1 MLDKKST
8 FGIFLYSIKTSKLL
22 ICKASGNY
30 GGWSIPKGMAEEGES
45 PAETAVRELWEETG
59 IDVNSLKISSIVE
72 LDPVMYKTRK
82 KILKSFLYIIEDDL
96 SDFDFKCISLV
107 DGKYPEISDYK
118 LVELENAEKVLHEAQ
133 ASKIAEIKQLA
144 LNIC

>member
-8 FGIFLYSIKTSKLL
+8 FGIFLYSIKTGKLL

-45 PAETAVRELWEETG
+45 PTETAARELWEETG
-59 IDVNSLKISSIVE
+59 IDVNSLKISLIVE

-96 SDFDFKCISLV
+96 IDFDFKCISLV

-133 ASKIAEIKQLA
+133 TSKIAEIKQLT

>member
-8 FGIFLYSIKTSKLL
+8 FGIFLYSIKMGKLL

-30 GGWSIPKGMAEEGES
+30 GGWSIPKGMAEDGES
-45 PAETAVRELWEETG
+45 PIEAAVRELLEETG
-59 IDVNSLKISSIVE
+59 IDVNNLQISLIVE

-82 KILKSFLYIIEDDL
+82 KILKPFLYIIEDDL
-96 SDFDFKCISLV
+96 SDFDLKCISLV

-118 LVELENAEKVLHEAQ
+118 LVNLENAEKVLHESQ
-133 ASKIAEIKQLA
+133 ASKIEEIKQLT
-144 LNIC
+144 LNI

>member
-8 FGIFLYSIKTSKLL
+8 FGIFLYSIKTGKLL

-45 PAETAVRELWEETG
+45 PTETAVRELWEETG
-59 IDVNSLKISSIVE
+59 IDVNSLKISLIVE

-96 SDFDFKCISLV
+96 IDFDFKCISLV

-133 ASKIAEIKQLA
+133 TSKIAEIKQLT

>member
-8 FGIFLYSIKTSKLL
+8 FGIFLYSIKTGKLL

-45 PAETAVRELWEETG
+45 PTETAVRELWEETG
-59 IDVNSLKISSIVE
+59 IDVNSLKISLIVE

-96 SDFDFKCISLV
+96 IDFDFKCISLV

-118 LVELENAEKVLHEAQ
+118 LVGLENAEKVLHEAQ
-133 ASKIAEIKQLA
+133 ASKIAEIKKLT

>member
-8 FGIFLYSIKTSKLL
+8 FGIFLYSIKMGKLL

-30 GGWSIPKGMAEEGES
+30 GGWSIPKGMAEDGES
-45 PAETAVRELWEETG
+45 PIEAAVRELWEETG
-59 IDVNSLKISSIVE
+59 IDVNNLQISLIVE
-72 LDPVMYKTRK
+72 LGPVLYRTRK
-82 KILKSFLYIIEDDL
+82 KILKSFLYIIDDDL

-118 LVELENAEKVLHEAQ
+118 LVNLENAEKVLHESQ
-133 ASKIAEIKQLA
+133 ASKIEEIKQLT
-144 LNIC
+144 LNI

>member
-8 FGIFLYSIKTSKLL
+8 FGIFLYSIKTGKLL

-45 PAETAVRELWEETG
+45 PTETAVRELWEETG
-59 IDVNSLKISSIVE
+59 IDVNSLKISLIVE

-96 SDFDFKCISLV
+96 IDFDFKCISLV

-118 LVELENAEKVLHEAQ
+118 LVELGNAEKVLHEAQ
-133 ASKIAEIKQLA
+133 TSKIAEIKQLT

>member
-8 FGIFLYSIKTSKLL
+8 FGIFLYSIKTGKLL

-45 PAETAVRELWEETG
+45 PTETAIRELWEETG
-59 IDVNSLKISSIVE
+59 IDVNSLKISLIVE

-96 SDFDFKCISLV
+96 IDFDFKCISLV

-118 LVELENAEKVLHEAQ
+118 LVELENAEKALHEAQ
-133 ASKIAEIKQLA
+133 ASKIAEIKQLT